1 MAWKKLN
8 LKQQEHTF
16 TNQKKCTTT
25 QKIHK
30 KIKPNRLIRH
40 PASKR
45 SGFILKGKVREKI
58 SKEKVKKKRISG
70 EVYDINKQTIYT
82 ALTLKQES
90 RAHYAL
96 QPAQGYYLQGK

>member
-1 MAWKKLN
+1 LAWKKLN
-8 LKQQEHTF
+8 LTQQEHTF

-30 KIKPNRLIRH
+30 KNK
-40 PASKR
+40 AR
-45 SGFILKGKVREKI
+45 SPHTTSGVKTERVYSQRKVREKI

-82 ALTLKQES
+82 ALKLKQES

>member
-1 MAWKKLN
+1 MEKTKPNTTRAHIHQSKEMYYNTKRYTKKL
-8 LKQQEHTF
+8 
-16 TNQKKCTTT
+16 
-25 QKIHK
+25 
-30 KIKPNRLIRH
+30 KPDRLIRH

-82 ALTLKQES
+82 ALKLKQES